1 MTDTRSRPAAAPAS
15 VPAAAPET
23 DARDMKVVPVRHYGR
38 WAVAAV
44 ILVAIAA
51 FVETLFTNPNYRWDV
66 VARFFFSPRI
76 LEGLVHTLELTVIAM
91 VIGIVLG
98 LVVAIMRQSPN
109 PVLSGAAGLYIWFF
123 RGTPVFVQLLFWGYI
138 AALYPTV
145 GLGIPFTGI
154 DLASADTRT
163 LMTPWLAA
171 VLGLSLNE
179 GAYMAE
185 IVRGGLNAVDQGQ
198 REAGQALGMSRARI
212 MRRVVL
218 PQAMR
223 VILPPTGNNVISMLK
238 TTSVVSVLAF
248 PELLYSAQLIYAV
261 NYLTIPLLIVA
272 SIWYLIVTTVLTAGQ
287 YQLERHFGQGHAHAP
302 EEPMWR
308 RVLRMQRRR
317 TSAAPSTPASTT
329 ATATEKEDDRA

>member
-1 MTDTRSRPAAAPAS
+1 MTDTRVRPVPAPAAPA
-15 VPAAAPET
+15 PA
-23 DARDMKVVPVRHYGR
+23 DDGSFRVVPVRHHGR
-38 WAVAAV
+38 RAAALLVVVAAV
-44 ILVAIAA
+44 T
-51 FVETLFTNPNYRWDV
+51 FGETLVTNPNYRWDV
-66 VARFFFSPRI
+66 VADFFFSPRI
-76 LEGLVHTLELTVIAM
+76 LEGLLHTLQLTVVAM
-91 VIGIVLG
+91 VIGIALG
-98 LVVAIMRQSPN
+98 LVVAVLRQSPN

-138 AALYPTV
+138 AALYPTLT
-145 GLGIPFTGI
+145 LGVPFTDI
-154 DLASADTRT
+154 DFASTDTRT

-185 IVRGGLNAVDQGQ
+185 IVRGGLTAVDKGQ

-212 MRRVVL
+212 MRRIVL

-272 SIWYLIVTTVLTAGQ
+272 SIWYLLVTTVLTAGQ
-287 YQLERHFGQGHAHAP
+287 YQLEKHFGQGHAVAGEQP
-302 EEPMWR
+302 LWR
-308 RVLRMQRRR
+308 RLLQLQGRSG
-317 TSAAPSTPASTT
+317 SAPT
-329 ATATEKEDDRA
+329 AAAVPTKEDHRA